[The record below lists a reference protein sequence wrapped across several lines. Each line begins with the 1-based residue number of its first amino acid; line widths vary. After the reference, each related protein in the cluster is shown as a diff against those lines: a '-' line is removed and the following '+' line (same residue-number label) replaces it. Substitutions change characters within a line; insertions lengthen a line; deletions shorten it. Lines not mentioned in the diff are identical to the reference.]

1 MRTKA
6 EFPKKLEPI
15 FQPCRYKIL
24 YGGRGG
30 SKSWAIAMAFLII
43 GIKKPIRVLC
53 ARELQKSIKASVHR
67 VLADQIIRLGLG
79 AYYDVLDNSIRGK
92 NGTEFSFEGLRHN
105 ADQIKSYEG
114 VDYCWVEEAATVSR
128 TSWRFLIPTIRK
140 EGSEIWVSF
149 NPELDED
156 ETYQR
161 FVANP
166 PTNSIVIKV
175 NYRDNPWFTD
185 VLRQEMED
193 DKRRNHAEYLVTW
206 EGHCRQSV
214 EGAIYEDE
222 MRMLHEEN
230 RIGVVP
236 YNPKKPVNI
245 FWDLGYGDQ
254 TSIWFIQKAELEYY
268 AIDFYQN
275 ARKKLAHYVTVLQN
289 RGYVYGTAYI
299 PHDGGN
305 NYLVGFTVEEELEAL
320 GWKVERVPR
329 VQNIRDGLSAVR
341 TVMPLCRFDKDKCAE
356 GLQCLKR
363 YKYKIDPDTKRAS
376 RLPDHDI
383 YSDGA
388 DAFRTF
394 ATADDVVWETLIK
407 PKLDARDNK
416 SQDIDPFQ
424 FL

>member
-1 MRTKA
+1 MRTIA

-15 FQPCRYKIL
+15 FQPYRYKVL

-43 GIKKPIRVLC
+43 GTKKPIRVLC

-67 VLADQIIRLGLG
+67 VLADQIKRLGLG
-79 AYYDVLDNSIRGK
+79 AHYEVLDNSIRGK

-105 ADQIKSYEG
+105 SDQIKSYEG

-128 TSWRFLIPTIRK
+128 SSWRFLIPTIRK

-161 FVANP
+161 FVVQP
-166 PTNSIVIKV
+166 PTDSLVIKI
-175 NYRDNPWFTD
+175 NHEDNPWFTD

-193 DKRRNHAEYLVTW
+193 DKKRNYEEYLVTW
-206 EGHCRQSV
+206 EGHCRQAV
-214 EGAIYEDE
+214 EGAIYADE
-222 MRMLHEEN
+222 MIMLNEQG
-230 RIGVVP
+230 RIGSVP
-236 YNPKKPVNI
+236 YNPKKPVNV

-254 TSIWFIQKAELEYY
+254 TSIWFIQREGLEYNV
-268 AIDFYQN
+268 IDFYQN
-275 ARKKLAHYVTVLQN
+275 ARKKLPHYVQVLQS
-289 RGYVYGTAYI
+289 RGYVYRTAHV
-299 PHDGGN
+299 PHDGKN
-305 NYLVGFTVEEELEAL
+305 NYLVGLTVQEELEDL
-320 GWKVERVPR
+320 GWDVESVPR

-341 TVMPLCRFDKDKCAE
+341 SVMPLCRFDAEKCAE
-356 GLQCLKR
+356 GLTCLKR
-363 YKYKIDPDTKRAS
+363 YKYKVDPDTRRSSKM
-376 RLPDHDI
+376 PDHDI

-394 ATADDVVWETLIK
+394 ATAPDVVWETLIK
-407 PKLDARDNK
+407 PKLGTSNQAAAW
-416 SQDIDPFQ
+416 DPMDQ
-424 FL
+424 

>member
-1 MRTKA
+1 MRQKV

-15 FQPCRYKIL
+15 FQPYRYKVL

-30 SKSWAIAMAFLII
+30 AKSWAIAMAFLII
-43 GIKKPIRVLC
+43 GTKRPIRVLC

-67 VLADQIIRLGLG
+67 VLADQIKRLGLD

-128 TSWRFLIPTIRK
+128 SSWRFLIPTIRK
-140 EGSEIWVSF
+140 EGSEIWISF

-161 FVANP
+161 FVSNP
-166 PTNSIVIKV
+166 PTNALVIKI
-175 NYRDNPWFTD
+175 NYKDNPWFTD

-193 DKRRNHAEYLVTW
+193 DKKRNYNEYLVTW
-206 EGHCRQSV
+206 EGHCRQAV

-222 MRMLHEEN
+222 MRMLHEEG
-230 RIGVVP
+230 RVAVVP
-236 YNPKKPVNI
+236 YNPKKPVNV

-254 TSIWFIQKAELEYY
+254 TSIWFMQRAGLEYH

-275 ARKKLAHYVTVLQN
+275 ARKKLPHYVTVMQD
-289 RGYVYGTAYI
+289 RGYVYGTAYV
-299 PHDGGN
+299 PHDGKN
-305 NYLVGFTVEEELEAL
+305 NYLVGFTVQEELEAL
-320 GWKVERVPR
+320 GWNVEVVTR

-341 TVMPLCRFDKDKCAE
+341 SVMPLCRFDAEKCAE

-363 YKYKIDPDTKRAS
+363 YKYKIDPDTKRS
-376 RLPDHDI
+376 SKLPDHDI

-394 ATADDVVWETLIK
+394 ATADDVLWDVLIK
-407 PKLDARDNK
+407 PKLGRTDATSEAWSPHDY
-416 SQDIDPFQ
+416 
-424 FL
+424 L